1 MNKIIQDRLQDNLFK
16 NSITKLR
23 FSKDFVILTVR
34 CNWVSI
40 IMDIDISIL
49 ERGIYFSVIEKYDKL

>member
-23 FSKDFVILTVR
+23 FNKDFVILTVR

-40 IMDIDISIL
+40 IMDIDIFIL